1 MTGYAEQFSEEVFF
15 KENQLLWNT
24 LRLETSLS
32 SARRTLWEWVNLTEF
47 RQYSEENRRL
57 LHPLELVVVRDC
69 IRALRLMANNRKEKF
84 AGFSIAKALWDVA
97 CGRERPDLTPAFWAE
112 IIHLF
117 RGAYG
122 RSKVYQ
128 RFKKQKADLLEG
140 REAAIERS
148 KELDEL
154 WDESQMFTNRY
165 PHGLQPEIIEKR
177 EVNRH
182 RILKN
187 LNASADQWGD
197 WQWQL
202 RNVTREEQQLERLIT
217 LNDEEKA
224 CIGMA
229 LKAKLPFGVTPYY
242 LSLMDDSFD
251 RSADHAV
258 RAQVFPDRHYVE
270 RMSVHRGERDE
281 AFDFMLERD
290 TSPVE
295 LITRRYA
302 SIVIFK
308 PYNTCPQICVYCQRN
323 WEIDDVLEHRALAD
337 VGKIKRAIEWI
348 GEHPAIKEVLITGG
362 DPLVLSDD
370 GLDKLL
376 QQIASI
382 EHIQRIRIGSRT
394 PVTLPMRIT
403 DDLAGLLA
411 GFRVPGKREV
421 ALVTHVEHPY
431 EVTPD
436 LVEAIEKLK
445 SRGIS
450 AYNQMV
456 FTFENSRRFEASL
469 LRKMVKLAGIDP
481 YYTFNM
487 KGKEETQR
495 FRVPMARLLQ
505 EQKEEA
511 RLLSGL
517 DRTDEAVYNVPRLGK
532 NYLRASQHRDLISI
546 LPDGSR
552 LYEFHPWEKQMMLQQ
567 IFVIPDVPILPYLE
581 RLEERGEDPR
591 SYESIWYYY

>member
-1 MTGYAEQFSEEVFF
+1 MARYAEQFSREVFYR
-15 KENQLLWNT
+15 ENQLLWNT
-24 LRLETSLS
+24 LRVETSLS

-69 IRALRLMANNRKEKF
+69 IRALRLMANNRKERY
-84 AGFSIAKALWDVA
+84 ADFSIAKALWDVA
-97 CGRERPDLTPAFWAE
+97 CGRERSDLTTAFWAE

-128 RFKKQKADLLEG
+128 RFKKQRADMLEG
-140 REAAIERS
+140 REAAVERS
-148 KELDEL
+148 RELDEL
-154 WDESQMFTNRY
+154 WEEAYHRMERY
-165 PHGLQPEIIEKR
+165 PHGLQPEVIQKR
-177 EVNRH
+177 EANR
-182 RILKN
+182 RRVLKA
-187 LNASADQWGD
+187 LSSSLDQWND
-197 WQWQL
+197 WKWQL
-202 RNVTREEQQLERLIT
+202 QNIAKEPRQVDLLIT
-217 LNDEEKA
+217 LSDEEKA
-224 CIGMA
+224 CIEMA
-229 LKAKLPFGVTPYY
+229 RQAGLPFGVTPYY
-242 LSLMDDSFD
+242 LSLMDDSSD

-270 RMSVHRGERDE
+270 QMSVHRGKHDQ

-290 TSPVE
+290 TSPIE

-323 WEIDDVLEHRALAD
+323 WEIDDILEHHALAD
-337 VGKIKRAIEWI
+337 ADKIKRAIEWI
-348 GEHPAIKEVLITGG
+348 GGHPAINEVLITGG
-362 DPLVLSDD
+362 DPLVLSDHE
-370 GLDKLL
+370 LDKLL
-376 QQIASI
+376 KQIAGI

-403 DDLAGLLA
+403 DDLAELLA
-411 GFRVPGKREV
+411 VFRVPGKREV

-436 LVEAIEKLK
+436 LVQAIEKLK
-445 SRGIS
+445 RKGIS
-450 AYNQMV
+450 VYNQMV
-456 FTFENSRRFEASL
+456 FTFENSRRFEVSL
-469 LRKMVKLAGIDP
+469 LRKMIKLAGIDP

-487 KGKEETQR
+487 KGKGETKR

-552 LYEFHPWEKQMMLQQ
+552 LYEFHPWEKKMMLQQ